1 LVASPAA
8 GLIVEILQIVARPR
22 TARIFIENLAMSS
35 HFAPSMDLRQIRE
48 ERARAMNQRQ
58 QRSVMIE
65 GQGIN
70 ARFRYCKN
78 NLAISA

>member
-1 LVASPAA
+1 
-8 GLIVEILQIVARPR
+8 VEILQIVARPR

-35 HFAPSMDLRQIRE
+35 PFAPSMDLRQIRE
-48 ERARAMNQRQ
+48 EQARAIKQRQ

-70 ARFRYCKN
+70 ARFDIGEV
-78 NLAISA
+78 LQE